1 MLKDIELSE
10 FLCAKFCHDLA
21 GPIGAINNGIDFFES
36 DNEQMKEKAYEL
48 VRMSSKQAVNR
59 LTFFRQAYGNI
70 AADNETHL
78 MELRSLILKFMEDS
92 KLQLDFI
99 DSASD
104 NNDVVDGKLGKL
116 LINVVIIA
124 THVIMA
130 NGLISV
136 RVERLK
142 DQSKIIVSAE
152 GQSHKLE
159 EELLKILDWDLN
171 GIEINSRNIQHYYT
185 ALLLKEIDASIT
197 VDEKGDKVHF
207 TIVSSK

>member
-1 MLKDIELSE
+1 MLKDIEISE

-21 GPIGAINNGIDFFES
+21 GPIGAINNGIDFFDS
-36 DNEQMKEKAYEL
+36 SNEQMRAKAYEL

-70 AADNETHL
+70 ATGNETHL

-104 NNDVVDGKLGKL
+104 NNDVVDSKLGKL
-116 LINVVIIA
+116 LINVVLIA
-124 THVIMA
+124 SHVIMT

-136 RVERLK
+136 IVERSK
-142 DQSKIIVSAE
+142 GQSKILVSAE
-152 GQSHKLE
+152 GPSHKVE
-159 EELLKILDWDLN
+159 EELLKILSWKLD
-171 GIEINSRNIQHYYT
+171 GIEISSRNIQHYYT
-185 ALLLKEIDASIT
+185 ALLAKELKTSVAIHE
-197 VDEKGDKVHF
+197 EGNKVYF
-207 TIVSSK
+207 TFVSNT

>member
-1 MLKDIELSE
+1 MLKDIEVSE

-21 GPIGAINNGIDFFES
+21 GPIGAINNGIDFFDS
-36 DNEQMKEKAYEL
+36 DNEQMREKAHEL

-59 LTFFRQAYGNI
+59 LTFFRQAYGNV
-70 AADNETHL
+70 AAGNETHL

-116 LINVVIIA
+116 LINVVLIA
-124 THVIMA
+124 SHVIMA

-136 RVERLK
+136 RVERSK
-142 DQSKIIVSAE
+142 DQSKIIISAE
-152 GQSHKLE
+152 GPSHKIGD
-159 EELLKILDWDLN
+159 ELLKILSWKLD
-171 GIEINSRNIQHYYT
+171 GVEISSRNIQHYYT
-185 ALLLKEIDASIT
+185 ALLSREIGASVSVHEEGNKVYFT
-197 VDEKGDKVHF
+197 V
-207 TIVSSK
+207 I